1 MSSRRL
7 ARPASGRPLTS
18 SALSL
23 PSAAQ
28 VAAARDN
35 IRPFALRSPLLRL
48 NAELTGA
55 NIFLKLENLQPWG
68 SFKIRAAVNAL
79 KTMDPMQLRRGV
91 LTASAG
97 NFGQGLAFAARAM
110 GVPATVVVPSGAADT
125 KVEALVE
132 LGAKVI
138 RCSFDEWWTVLTS
151 RACPGE
157 EGVFVHPVAE
167 PGVLAGNAT
176 IGAEILEELPGCDA
190 IVVPFGGGGLI
201 CGIGSV
207 MRRLRPKVRMIV
219 AESEAAQPAGAALQH
234 GGPVKV
240 PHRQSFV
247 DGMGSTTVL
256 AEMWPLLRAVA
267 DQAECASFEQIAA
280 AIRLLAGR
288 HHVIAEAA
296 GAVSVAAALGAQ
308 TGLGAQA
315 ALGGQA
321 AKGNIVCIVSG
332 GNIDAEKLGAILAG
346 QSPF

>member
-1 MSSRRL
+1 MSSRKHV
-7 ARPASGRPLTS
+7 RPVLDRSLTS
-18 SALSL
+18 SILAL

-35 IRPFALRSPLLRL
+35 IRPFALRTPLLRL
-48 NAELTGA
+48 NVDLPGA

-68 SFKIRAAVNAL
+68 SFKIRPAVNVL
-79 KTMDPMQLRRGV
+79 KTMDAAGLRRGV

-97 NFGQGLAFAARAM
+97 NFGLGLAFAARAM
-110 GVPATVVVPSGAADT
+110 GVPATVVVPSGAAET
-125 KVEALVE
+125 KVEALIE

-138 RCSFDEWWTVLTS
+138 RRSFDEWWTVLTS
-151 RACPGE
+151 RGCPGE

-176 IGAEILEELPGCDA
+176 IGAEILEELSSCDA
-190 IVVPFGGGGLI
+190 VVVPFGGGGLI

-207 MRRLRPKVRMIV
+207 MRRLRPTVRMIV
-219 AESEAAQPAGAALQH
+219 AESEAAQPAAAALQH

-240 PHRQSFV
+240 SHRQSFV

-256 AEMWPLLRAVA
+256 PEMWPLLRAAA
-267 DQAECASFEQIAA
+267 DESECASFEQIAA
-280 AIRLLAGR
+280 AIRLLASR

-296 GAVSVAAALGAQ
+296 GAVAVAAALGARE
-308 TGLGAQA
+308 
-315 ALGGQA
+315 
-321 AKGNIVCIVSG
+321 AKGNVVCIVSG
-332 GNIDAEKLGAILAG
+332 GNIDSEKLGAILAG

>member
-1 MSSRRL
+1 VLDRS
-7 ARPASGRPLTS
+7 LTS
-18 SALSL
+18 SVLSL

-35 IRPFALRSPLLRL
+35 IRPFALRTPLLRL
-48 NAELTGA
+48 NLDLPDT
-55 NIFLKLENLQPWG
+55 NVFLKLENLQPWG
-68 SFKIRAAVNAL
+68 SFKIRAAVNVL
-79 KTMDPMQLRRGV
+79 KTMDAAQLQRGV

-110 GVPATVVVPSGAADT
+110 GVPATVVVPDGAAET
-125 KVEALVE
+125 KVKALVE
-132 LGAKVI
+132 LGAKVV

-151 RACPGE
+151 RACHGE

-176 IGAEILEELPGCDA
+176 IGMEILEELPGCDA
-190 IVVPFGGGGLI
+190 VLVPFGGGGLI

-207 MRRLRPKVRMIV
+207 MRRLRPAVRMIV
-219 AESEAAQPAGAALQH
+219 VESEAAQPAAAALQH

-240 PHRQSFV
+240 SHRQSFV

-267 DQAECASFEQIAA
+267 DQAVCASFEQIAA
-280 AIRLLAGR
+280 AIRLLAAR

-296 GAVSVAAALGAQ
+296 GAVSVAAAMGAASGPGASSV
-308 TGLGAQA
+308 TG
-315 ALGGQA
+315 
-321 AKGNIVCIVSG
+321 NVVCIVSG
-332 GNIDAEKLGAILAG
+332 GNIDSEKLAAILSG